1 MDLRQLRYFVA
12 VSDEG
17 GIRAAARRLYI
28 SQPQISQA
36 VARLEAELG
45 VELMLRSSRGIE
57 LTPEGRELLEHGRE
71 ILERIDTARAALQ
84 QMSERRSSQVKVGVL
99 AGVLSAGELL
109 APILGAWRQVL
120 EGVVLHLRE
129 LAFNE
134 QVTAVLDGTVD
145 IAIVRAPLSHPDLV
159 LTPIA
164 EEPRVLMV
172 GTGHELAQESSVDV
186 QDVLHFPTLPLDSPS
201 EWSDYWQLNDFRGE
215 QNCDNDVAPVRTV
228 PEAQFALASHNLL
241 VSSPAALARLT
252 TNPVVRVIELTGAT
266 PSVIAILR
274 RRRDARPVVRQIVE
288 VACWTS
294 EQQIALLPGGGLP
307 S

>member
-17 GIRAAARRLYI
+17 GIRAAARRLYL

-45 VELMLRSSRGIE
+45 VELMLRSSRGIV

-71 ILERIDTARAALQ
+71 ILERLDTAQAAMKE
-84 QMSERRSSQVKVGVL
+84 MSQRRSAVVRIGVL

-109 APILGAWRQVL
+109 APILAAWRQALPDV
-120 EGVVLHLRE
+120 GLRLQE

-134 QVTAVLDGTVD
+134 QVPAVLDGSVD
-145 IAIVRAPLSHPDLV
+145 IALVRAPLAHPDLV

-172 GTGHELAQESSVDV
+172 GTGHELADEPRVAV
-186 QDVLHFPTLPLDSPS
+186 QDILHFPTLPLDSPT
-201 EWSDYWQLNDFRGE
+201 EWSDYWQLNDFRGD
-215 QNCDNDVAPVRTV
+215 QNWDYEVAPVKTV

-241 VSSPAALARLT
+241 VSSPSALARLT

-266 PSVIAILR
+266 PSVIAVLR
-274 RRRDARPVVRQIVE
+274 RRRDARPIVRQIVE
-288 VACWTS
+288 LACRTA
-294 EQQIALLPGGGLP
+294 EEQIALLPGGSVP
-307 S
+307 R

>member
-1 MDLRQLRYFVA
+1 
-12 VSDEG
+12 
-17 GIRAAARRLYI
+17 
-28 SQPQISQA
+28 
-36 VARLEAELG
+36 
-45 VELMLRSSRGIE
+45 
-57 LTPEGRELLEHGRE
+57 
-71 ILERIDTARAALQ
+71 
-84 QMSERRSSQVKVGVL
+84 
-99 AGVLSAGELL
+99 
-109 APILGAWRQVL
+109 
-120 EGVVLHLRE
+120 VLHLRE

>member
-45 VELMLRSSRGIE
+45 VELMLRSSRGIV

-71 ILERIDTARAALQ
+71 ILERLDTAQAAMKE
-84 QMSERRSSQVKVGVL
+84 MSQRRSAVVRIGVL

-109 APILGAWRQVL
+109 APILAAWRQALPDV
-120 EGVVLHLRE
+120 GLRLQE

-134 QVTAVLDGTVD
+134 QVPAVLDGSVD
-145 IAIVRAPLSHPDLV
+145 IALVRAPLAHPDLV

-172 GTGHELAQESSVDV
+172 GTGHELADEPRVAV
-186 QDVLHFPTLPLDSPS
+186 QDILHFPTLPLDSPT
-201 EWSDYWQLNDFRGE
+201 EWSDYWQLNDFRGD
-215 QNCDNDVAPVRTV
+215 QNWDYEVAPVKTV

-241 VSSPAALARLT
+241 VSSPSALARLT

-266 PSVIAILR
+266 PSVIAVLR
-274 RRRDARPVVRQIVE
+274 RRRDARPIVRQIVE
-288 VACWTS
+288 LACRTA
-294 EQQIALLPGGGLP
+294 EEQIALLPGGSVP
-307 S
+307 R